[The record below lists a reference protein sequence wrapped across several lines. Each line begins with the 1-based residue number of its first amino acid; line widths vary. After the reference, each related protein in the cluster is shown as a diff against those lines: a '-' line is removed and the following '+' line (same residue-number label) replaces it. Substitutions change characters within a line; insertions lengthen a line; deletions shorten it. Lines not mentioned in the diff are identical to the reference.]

1 MYEATQQDARHTN
14 ALQGANA
21 QRELEVHKWIGE
33 LRTETNAALQAV
45 LELRERL
52 VNVMRTEPEA
62 VEKEGTPRPI
72 LVPVAGSLRELCDKA
87 RETVQVTQDVLSRLE
102 V

>member
-1 MYEATQQDARHTN
+1 MYETTQRDAKYTNTLQDS
-14 ALQGANA
+14 GA

-33 LRTETNAALQAV
+33 LRTETDAALKAV

-52 VNVMRTEPEA
+52 VSVMRPGPEA
-62 VEKEGTPRPI
+62 VEKEDVPRPM
-72 LVPVAGSLRELCDKA
+72 LVPVADSLRELCDKA
-87 RETVQVTQDVLSRLE
+87 RKTAQVTQEVISRLE